1 MMENSSLEKKLKRAI
16 AARKQAEKI
25 LEDKALQLFALNQ
38 DLEKQVEDR
47 TSELRKAKLI
57 AEQAQNAQKTF
68 LANMSHEIRTP
79 LNAIIGMSH
88 LMRDSELSDDQL
100 DYLDILSSSANILQ
114 ALISDLL
121 DLSKI
126 EAGKIEIRNLPV
138 NLPELIAGVEKTF
151 KVRLDSKPVEIFTE
165 VDPKIKNLILS
176 DELILNQIFLNL
188 VGNAEKFTER
198 GKIIIRAI
206 VLNEKKDQ
214 YKIKIEIEDTG
225 IGISE
230 SKQTEIFDEF
240 KQATANIYSDY
251 GGTGLGLAITKKL
264 IDKMGGEIHVESQE
278 QVGTKFFFI
287 LDFLKTDAL
296 VENSKNVFSDQ
307 IGFEN
312 ITNPILILEDNIM
325 NQKYL
330 SKLLEKWKLPYEIA
344 ENGQVGLDLSLKN
357 KYSLMLMDI
366 QMPIMDGYE
375 CTKNVRKPSNPNH
388 DIPIIALTASTLLTK
403 KQGAISN
410 GMDDFVPKPFNPK
423 QLADVL
429 SRFIKLD
436 AMPVGKESQTLCL
449 DKEQLKLLY
458 DDDLDYAK
466 DIFQTFLE
474 ITPVELSA
482 LKKRVEKQDMAEVQR
497 LSHKIKPTF
506 GMVGIKEISDQ
517 LLELENAAKLGE
529 KEKVISLFGEIDAII
544 PGVLEAVRVELS
556 DIQSK
561 LEVQ

>member
-1 MMENSSLEKKLKRAI
+1 MMEISSLEKKLNRAI

-25 LEDKALQLFALNQ
+25 LEEKALELFSLNQ
-38 DLEKQVEDR
+38 DLEKQVEER
-47 TSELRKAKLI
+47 TSELRKAKI
-57 AEQAQNAQKTF
+57 VAEKARNAEKTF

-88 LMRDSELSDDQL
+88 LMRDSELSNDQL

-114 ALISDLL
+114 ALISDIL

-126 EAGKIEIRNLPV
+126 DAGKIEIRNLPV
-138 NLPELIAGVEKTF
+138 NLPELIVGVEKTF

-198 GKIIIRAI
+198 GKIMIRAI
-206 VLNEKKDQ
+206 VVNERRDQ

-230 SKQTEIFDEF
+230 SKQVEIFEEF
-240 KQATANIYSDY
+240 KQATPNISSDY

-264 IDKMGGEIHVESQE
+264 VDKLGGEIHVESQE
-278 QVGTKFFFI
+278 QKGSKFFFI
-287 LDFLKTDAL
+287 LDFLKTDKL
-296 VENSKNVFSDQ
+296 VENSKNIYSDEIVFDKISD
-307 IGFEN
+307 
-312 ITNPILILEDNIM
+312 PILIIEDNIL

-330 SKLLEKWKLPYEIA
+330 SKLLEKWNLPYEIA
-344 ENGQVGLDLSLKN
+344 ENGQVGLEMSLSK

-366 QMPIMDGYE
+366 QMPVMDGYE
-375 CTKNVRKPSNPNH
+375 CTKNVRITTNPNH
-388 DIPIIALTASTLLTK
+388 DVPIIALTASTLLTK
-403 KQGAISN
+403 KQEAISN
-410 GMDDFVPKPFNPK
+410 GMNDYVPKPFNPK

-429 SRFIKLD
+429 AKFLSLGVSPTIVEAQK
-436 AMPVGKESQTLCL
+436 QIL
-449 DKEQLKLLY
+449 DKQQLELLY
-458 DDDLDYAK
+458 GDDLIYAK

-474 ITPVELSA
+474 ITPAEFSS
-482 LKKRVEKQDMAEVQR
+482 LKKKVDVEDLEQIQR

-506 GMVGIKEISDQ
+506 SMVGFKEMSVK
-517 LLELENAAKLGE
+517 LYELENAAKLGD
-529 KEKVISLFGEIDAII
+529 KEEVKSKFVEIESTMTD
-544 PGVLEAVRVELS
+544 VLEAVKAELS
-556 DIQSK
+556 EIENK
-561 LEVQ
+561 LNKS

>member
-529 KEKVISLFGEIDAII
+529 KEKVKSLFGEIDAII

-561 LEVQ
+561 LELQ